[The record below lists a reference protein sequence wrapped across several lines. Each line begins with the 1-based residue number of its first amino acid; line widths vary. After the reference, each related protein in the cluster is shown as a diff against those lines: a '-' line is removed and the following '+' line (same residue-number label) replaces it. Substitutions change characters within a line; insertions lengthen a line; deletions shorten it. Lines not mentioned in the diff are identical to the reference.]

1 MTSTSPYSTLLG
13 RIPVTK
19 HSVSIGG
26 SVTTYWEYGTP
37 SNRPTIVMVHGFR
50 GDHHGLEP
58 VVAHLPGFHMI
69 SPDLPGFGESE
80 PLRLSRH
87 DIDGYAG
94 WLRRFVDV
102 LNLDTAPVLLG
113 HSFGSIVVSAALA
126 RTELSTNQLLLVN
139 PIAAPALSGP
149 RGILTRLAVFYYQM
163 GAILPERLGFALLKN
178 RIIVRVMSI
187 TMAKTKTRSLRR
199 WIHSEHDRYFSAFS
213 DRDVVLEA
221 FKASVSHDVSEFA
234 QSIDVQ
240 TLLIAAD
247 RDDITPVS
255 AQHTLVNL
263 FPDATL
269 EVLPDVGHL
278 IHYELPAQAATL
290 IENFLAP
297 DAADQVVA
305 DDAGGTQPETGTRTN
320 SDSDE
325 VTR

>member
-1 MTSTSPYSTLLG
+1 MTPTSPYSSLLG
-13 RIPVTK
+13 RIPVVKRT
-19 HSVSIGG
+19 VSIGG
-26 SVTTYWEYGTP
+26 SVTTYCEYGTP

-69 SPDLPGFGESE
+69 SPDLPGFGESD
-80 PLRLSRH
+80 PLRLSKH

-94 WLRRFVDV
+94 WLSRFVDT
-102 LNLDTAPVLLG
+102 LQLDKTPVLLG

-126 RTELSTNQLLLVN
+126 RTDLSTEQLILVN

-163 GAILPERLGFALLKN
+163 GALLPERLGFALLRN
-178 RIIVRVMSI
+178 RIIVRIMSV
-187 TMAKTKTRSLRR
+187 TMAKTTNRSLRR
-199 WIHSEHDRYFSAFS
+199 WIHAEHDRYFSAFS

-221 FKASVSHDVSEFA
+221 FKASVSNDVSEFA
-234 QSIDVQ
+234 RSIDAH
-240 TLLIAAD
+240 TLLVAAD

-255 AQHTLVNL
+255 AQHTLEGL

-269 EVLPDVGHL
+269 EVLPEVGHL

-290 IENFLAP
+290 IENFLSP
-297 DAADQVVA
+297 GV
-305 DDAGGTQPETGTRTN
+305 GGTT
-320 SDSDE
+320 E
-325 VTR
+325 VTATVTDSGEAKR

>member
-1 MTSTSPYSTLLG
+1 MTPSSPYSSLLG

-26 SVTTYWEYGTP
+26 SLTSYWEYGTP
-37 SNRPTIVMVHGFR
+37 SDQPTIVMVHGFR

-87 DIDGYAG
+87 DINGYAG
-94 WLRRFVDV
+94 WLKRFVDA
-102 LNLDTAPVLLG
+102 LNLDSAPVLLG
-113 HSFGSIVVSAALA
+113 HSFGSIVVSAALS
-126 RTELSTNQLLLVN
+126 RTDLSTDQLILVN

-163 GAILPERLGFALLKN
+163 GAILPERVGFALLKN
-178 RIIVRVMSI
+178 RAIVRVMSV
-187 TMAKTKTRSLRR
+187 TMSKTKNRPLRR

-221 FKASVSHDVSEFA
+221 FKASVSNDVSEFA
-234 QSIDVQ
+234 ASINAR
-240 TLLIAAD
+240 TLLVAAD

-255 AQHTLVNL
+255 AQHTLVEL
-263 FPDATL
+263 CPDATL
-269 EVLPDVGHL
+269 DVLPDVGHL
-278 IHYELPAQAATL
+278 IHYELPARAASL
-290 IENFLAP
+290 ITGFLTAAP
-297 DAADQVVA
+297 GR
-305 DDAGGTQPETGTRTN
+305 AGVTESS
-320 SDSDE
+320 SDSATTPASDE